1 MAHPLSMQACEVCES
16 SDFRPM
22 FDKADHHFVRC
33 AICGLERIDPQPS
46 DETLARIYGAH
57 YYDAWGLHD
66 DEATV
71 AALKKGTFRF
81 VLGKLPPP
89 ARGAKLLDCGAAT
102 GFLLEVARDLGYD
115 PYGVELSEFGA
126 KAIADKLGA
135 DHVHQGEL
143 AGARFPAAGKGDFA
157 VVTMCDY
164 IEHVRDPKQTLALAR
179 ALLGPGGV
187 LAITTPDAGSPSRK
201 VLRTGWTHY
210 KVEHLFYFNQRNLRR
225 LFEDTGFRSVSFHT
239 LWKSLTLDYIGHQF
253 EVYPHPA
260 LTRVARAVR
269 RLAPG
274 PVRHLPLPF
283 STGELLAVAHV

>member
-1 MAHPLSMQACEVCES
+1 MHACEVCES

-22 FDKADHHFVRC
+22 FAKADHHFVRC

-46 DETLARIYGAH
+46 DETLAAIYGSH

-81 VLGKLPPP
+81 VLGKLPRAEP
-89 ARGAKLLDCGAAT
+89 GAKLLDLGAAT
-102 GFLLEVARDLGYD
+102 GFLLDVARDLGYD

-126 KAIADKLGA
+126 RAIAGKFGA

-143 AGARFPAAGKGDFA
+143 TTAPFARGGKGDFS

-164 IEHVRDPKQTLALAR
+164 LEHVRDPRQTLARAR
-179 ALLGPGGV
+179 ELLGPGGTV
-187 LAITTPDAGSPSRK
+187 AITTPDAGSPSRK
-201 VLRTGWTHY
+201 LLRTGWTHY

-225 LFEDTGFRSVSFHT
+225 LLEDVGFRAVEFHT

-269 RLAPG
+269 KLTPR

-283 STGELLAVAHV
+283 STGELLAIARV